1 MAGYLG
7 NIPVPQATQTR
18 QSFTATASQTSFPTI
33 GYTEGFFD
41 CHLNGVKLLAG
52 VDFNVGGGNG
62 SDVILATGAALNDIL
77 EVTIF
82 DTFTTSDTVSK
93 SSGGTFV
100 GDVTMSGNATF
111 EKGISVGTT
120 TNLLSNAEF
129 TTNTTGWA
137 ATGSTLAIVSN
148 ELQLTPASGVN
159 GFADQQVD
167 NLVIGASYV
176 ASVTVTVDAGSL
188 TRLYIGTSAN
198 GNQTVNNSNLGTG
211 THSFTFVAT
220 ATTHHFALVVGGG
233 SGQVT
238 RFDNV
243 KLTEASRVVF
253 PAATGIAPEIKQGA
267 TVNDFAIAT
276 NQVNRLNIDANGHVT
291 MPSQPAVQAALTT
304 NQSNITAG
312 SLYTIP
318 FATEVF
324 DQNADYNN
332 SSYTFTAPVTGRYFI
347 GIQATIGGQPLA
359 ADYYQYAVQTSNRT
373 YNATIDPDKYDSSP
387 VYDNFNFTVLADMDA
402 NDTCIVKLLVEGSSN
417 TFDFYSQ
424 TYLSI
429 FLAC

>member
-1 MAGYLG
+1 MSGYIG

-33 GYTEGFFD
+33 GYTEGFID
-41 CHLNGVKLLAG
+41 VHLNGVKLLAG

-159 GFADQQVD
+159 GFANQQVD

-188 TRLYIGTSAN
+188 SRLYIGTSAN
-198 GNQTVNNSNLGTG
+198 GNQTVNTANLGTG

-238 RFDNV
+238 RFDNA

-253 PAATGIAPEIKQGA
+253 PAATGTAPEIKQGNS
-267 TVNDFAIAT
+267 VNDLALST
-276 NQVNRLNIDANGHVT
+276 NSINRVLVDNNGHVT
-291 MPSQPAVQAALTT
+291 MPTQPSFLVQPSSLQT
-304 NQSNITAG
+304 NISVNSDNTIAFGTERFDVGGNFSSN
-312 SLYTIP
+312 
-318 FATEVF
+318 
-324 DQNADYNN
+324 
-332 SSYTFTAPVTGRYFI
+332 TFTAPATGKYNLNVQLRLENLD
-347 GIQATIGGQPLA
+347 TA
-359 ADYYQYAVQTSNRT
+359 ANYYHFHIQTSNRGIP
-373 YNATIDPDKYDSSP
+373 AIIAPAFSADPPYWDISIS
-387 VYDNFNFTVLADMDA
+387 VIADMDA
-402 NDTCIVKLLVEGSSN
+402 NDTAHVTIYQSGGSA
-417 TFDFYSQ
+417 Q
-424 TYLSI
+424 TDISTDSFFSGILI
-429 FLAC
+429 G

>member
-1 MAGYLG
+1 MAFYVG

-159 GFADQQVD
+159 GFANQQVD
-167 NLVIGASYV
+167 NLVIGASYI

-198 GNQTVNNSNLGTG
+198 GNQNVNNSGLGTG
-211 THSFTFVAT
+211 THSFTFIAT

-233 SGQVT
+233 TGQVT

-253 PAATGIAPEIKQGA
+253 PATTGTAPEIKQGNS
-267 TVNDFAIAT
+267 VNDLALST
-276 NQVNRLNIDANGHVT
+276 NSINRVLVDNDGHVT
-291 MPSQPAVQAALTT
+291 MPTQPAFLAQPSSQQDNIPADGNNVTVALGTERFDVG
-304 NQSNITAG
+304 SN
-312 SLYTIP
+312 
-318 FATEVF
+318 F
-324 DQNADYNN
+324 
-332 SSYTFTAPVTGRYFI
+332 SSNVFTAPVTGKYMLCANLYLVNI
-347 GIQATIGGQPLA
+347 DSAINYMQLTLN
-359 ADYYQYAVQTSNRT
+359 TSNRLYYFAFDT
-373 YNATIDPDKYDSSP
+373 GSTDADPNRITFQ
-387 VYDNFNFTVLADMDA
+387 VNVVADMDA
-402 NDTCIVKLLVEGSSN
+402 NDDSWLGILQSGGTA
-417 TFDFYSQ
+417 Q
-424 TYLSI
+424 TDIAIESYFSGALI
-429 FLAC
+429 C